1 MPILGIVASSKL
13 TASGSFDFIATATA
27 SGSSSTITFSSIP
40 QTYKHLQLRYA
51 GKNNRDAN
59 QAGWLNLKINGSDP
73 NYLQAVYSYNAS
85 APEQLNVTN
94 PSVNNGYTLAAT
106 GTQASALNFGAGL
119 VNILDYTST
128 SKIKTFRH
136 MSGALSG
143 SQVVCLIG
151 TNTLNSTSA
160 VTSLVVIGVDSANI
174 GANSRFSLYGL
185 KDA

>member
-1 MPILGIVASSKL
+1 MPILGIIASSKL

-27 SGSSSTITFSSIP
+27 SGSSNTITFSSIP
-40 QTYKHLQLRYA
+40 QTYKHLQLRFA
-51 GKNNRDAN
+51 GKNNRDAA
-59 QAGWLNLKINGSDP
+59 QAGWLNLKVNNVDAS
-73 NYLQAVYSYNAS
+73 YLQAVYSYNAS
-85 APEQLNVTN
+85 APEQLNVTS
-94 PSVNNGYTLAAT
+94 PGIANGYTLAAT
-106 GTQASALNFGAGL
+106 GTQADALNFGAGL

-128 SKIKTFRH
+128 SKAKTYRH

-151 TNTLNSTSA
+151 TNTFNSTSA
-160 VTSLVVIGVDSANI
+160 VTSLVIQGVDGANI